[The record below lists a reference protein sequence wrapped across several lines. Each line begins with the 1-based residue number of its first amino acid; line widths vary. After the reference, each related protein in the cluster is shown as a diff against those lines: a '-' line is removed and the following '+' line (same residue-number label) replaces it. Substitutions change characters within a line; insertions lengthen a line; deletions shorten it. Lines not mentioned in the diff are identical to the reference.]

1 MSIENCHSSNTFPP
15 PPSPTHNKYHLPFHL
30 GKYSTIYL
38 SIHAS
43 NNFKPQRSL
52 KGKLW
57 KVQKWN
63 KILLKRMCELTCSH
77 YFHMYS
83 KAGLHDNSV
92 IYCSLVLDIT
102 ACRQQQSKQSR
113 KSKEKGT
120 RANPWTQKVKLLT
133 AVFPRI
139 SASFPASKA
148 VVFPSVGSRTR
159 PPFFEG
165 FLLSSSRRV
174 RKKPKKHTRQLVQWG
189 LSLINAQ
196 RLNMNQIE
204 TSNCLGLDC
213 WLNSAPFTGRTRTS
227 HMLLISFLKMPP
239 IYFTVL
245 TNHKTSSRIANN

>member
-1 MSIENCHSSNTFPP
+1 MSCTCYWPGKSSWNVNRKLPFLQHLHPP
-15 PPSPTHNKYHLPFHL
+15 PPTFPTHNKYHLPFHL
-30 GKYSTIYL
+30 GKYSTMYL

-120 RANPWTQKVKLLT
+120 RANPWTQRVKLLT

-174 RKKPKKHTRQLVQWG
+174 RKKPKKTHPTASAMR
-189 LSLINAQ
+189 IK
-196 RLNMNQIE
+196 LNQCSETEHEPDWNQ
-204 TSNCLGLDC
+204 
-213 WLNSAPFTGRTRTS
+213 
-227 HMLLISFLKMPP
+227 
-239 IYFTVL
+239 
-245 TNHKTSSRIANN
+245 

>member
-1 MSIENCHSSNTFPP
+1 MEQCHVLVIDWESPPEMSIENCHSSNTSPP
-15 PPSPTHNKYHLPFHL
+15 PFPTHNKYHLPFHL

-57 KVQKWN
+57 KVQKCN

-120 RANPWTQKVKLLT
+120 RANP
-133 AVFPRI
+133 
-139 SASFPASKA
+139 
-148 VVFPSVGSRTR
+148 
-159 PPFFEG
+159 
-165 FLLSSSRRV
+165 
-174 RKKPKKHTRQLVQWG
+174 
-189 LSLINAQ
+189 
-196 RLNMNQIE
+196 
-204 TSNCLGLDC
+204 
-213 WLNSAPFTGRTRTS
+213 
-227 HMLLISFLKMPP
+227 
-239 IYFTVL
+239 
-245 TNHKTSSRIANN
+245 

>member
-1 MSIENCHSSNTFPP
+1 MEQCHVLVIDRESPPEISIENCHSSNTFPP
-15 PPSPTHNKYHLPFHL
+15 PPSQPITNTICHFTQ
-30 GKYSTIYL
+30 GKYSTINL
-38 SIHAS
+38 SIHSS

-63 KILLKRMCELTCSH
+63 KILLERMCELTCSY

-174 RKKPKKHTRQLVQWG
+174 RKKPKKTRPTA
-189 LSLINAQ
+189 SAMRIK
-196 RLNMNQIE
+196 LNQCSETEHEPDWNQ
-204 TSNCLGLDC
+204 
-213 WLNSAPFTGRTRTS
+213 
-227 HMLLISFLKMPP
+227 
-239 IYFTVL
+239 
-245 TNHKTSSRIANN
+245 

>member
-1 MSIENCHSSNTFPP
+1 MSCTCYWPGKSSWNVNRKLPFLQHLPP
-15 PPSPTHNKYHLPFHL
+15 PTFPTHNKYHLPFHL
-30 GKYSTIYL
+30 GKYSTMYL

-139 SASFPASKA
+139 SASLPASKA

-174 RKKPKKHTRQLVQWG
+174 RKKPKKTHPTASAMR
-189 LSLINAQ
+189 IK
-196 RLNMNQIE
+196 LNQCSETEHEPDWNQ
-204 TSNCLGLDC
+204 
-213 WLNSAPFTGRTRTS
+213 
-227 HMLLISFLKMPP
+227 
-239 IYFTVL
+239 
-245 TNHKTSSRIANN
+245 

>member
-1 MSIENCHSSNTFPP
+1 MFLNIERSSVDLPLWSFRGKPGSLFGSESFILQWKCHVLVIDRESPPEMSIENCHSSKTFPP
-15 PPSPTHNKYHLPFHL
+15 PPPTFPTHNKYHLPFHP
-30 GKYSTIYL
+30 GKYSTMYL

-77 YFHMYS
+77 YFHMDS

-174 RKKPKKHTRQLVQWG
+174 RKKPKKTHPTASAMR
-189 LSLINAQ
+189 IK
-196 RLNMNQIE
+196 LNQCSETEHEPDWNQ
-204 TSNCLGLDC
+204 
-213 WLNSAPFTGRTRTS
+213 
-227 HMLLISFLKMPP
+227 
-239 IYFTVL
+239 
-245 TNHKTSSRIANN
+245 